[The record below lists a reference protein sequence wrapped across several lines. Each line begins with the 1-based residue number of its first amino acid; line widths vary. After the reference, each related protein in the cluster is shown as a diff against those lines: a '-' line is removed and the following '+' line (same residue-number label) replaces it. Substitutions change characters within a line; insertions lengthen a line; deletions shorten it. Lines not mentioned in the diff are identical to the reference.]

1 MTKQKIRKIM
11 NWQKTLWILA
21 AVFLLLGTGS
31 LGVRSL
37 LVNRYYTGFLQI
49 SPASPIEERQN
60 SYLSAIAL
68 APDRAEAYSL
78 LLDTYLEDGSFSQE
92 ESGRFLAAFNGNH
105 FPRGSKDTA
114 SLRAK
119 IGMAYISSY
128 DGSFPVRIRLGL
140 PFLQDALAHLSQ
152 EDSRYAAVLCYTRIG
167 SYYSDYIWDAT
178 AVRDVTQDE
187 MADLLTDI
195 QETLNKA
202 DRMTDF
208 DRLSFYRA
216 VCDLILDQRDTIA
229 ALTDPTISLGIL
241 DSIYD
246 KIPAPESLQKDQSK
260 AIAQTLMDQ
269 EANYR
274 EMLQRAILR
283 MGGAT

>member
-11 NWQKTLWILA
+11 KWQKALWILA

-31 LGVRSL
+31 LGARAL
-37 LVNRYYTGFLQI
+37 LANRYYAGFLQI
-49 SPASPIEERQN
+49 SLASPIGERQH
-60 SYLSAIAL
+60 SYLSSIAL

-92 ESGRFLAAFNGNH
+92 ENGRFLAVFNGNH
-105 FPRGSKDTA
+105 FSKSSKDAA

-140 PFLQDALAHLSQ
+140 PFLTDALGHLPQ

-167 SYYSDYIWDAT
+167 TYYSDYIWDAT

-187 MADLLTDI
+187 MTDLLTDI

-202 DRMTDF
+202 DGMTDF
-208 DRLSFYRA
+208 DRLSFYQA

-241 DSIYD
+241 DSIYN
-246 KIPAPESLQKDQSK
+246 KVPTMESLQKEQTK
-260 AIAQTLMDQ
+260 AIAQALMDQ

-274 EMLQRAILR
+274 EMLERAISR
-283 MGGAT
+283 KGGAT

>member
-11 NWQKTLWILA
+11 SWQKALWILA
-21 AVFLLLGTGS
+21 SVFLLLGAGS
-31 LGVRSL
+31 LGVRAL
-37 LVNRYYTGFLQI
+37 LVNRYYAGFLQI
-49 SPASPIEERQN
+49 SPASPVEERQN

-105 FPRGSKDTA
+105 FSKSSKDAA

-140 PFLQDALAHLSQ
+140 PFLTDALTHLSQ

-167 SYYSDYIWDAT
+167 TYYSDYIWDAT
-178 AVRDVTQDE
+178 SVRDVTQDE
-187 MADLLTDI
+187 MTDLLTDI
-195 QETLNKA
+195 QKTLAKA
-202 DRMTDF
+202 DGMTDF
-208 DRLSFYRA
+208 DRLSFYQA

-241 DSIYD
+241 DSIYN
-246 KIPAPESLQKDQSK
+246 KIPAMESLQKEQTK
-260 AIAQTLMDQ
+260 AVAQALMDQ

-283 MGGAT
+283 IGGVT